1 VADASFDVVVE
12 TDRQEVDNAI
22 NQAAKEVA
30 QRFDF
35 KGTNAEIGWSGEQ
48 ILITATSEDRVLAAL
63 DVLQDKLVRRKVSLK
78 TLDYDQPKPAGGNNY
93 RLDIDLVHGIPS
105 DKAKALVKA
114 LKTAGLKKVQAAI
127 QGEQLRVTGKS
138 KDDLQQA
145 QAVLREHDQDLPL
158 KFTNYR

>member
-1 VADASFDVVVE
+1 MADASFDVVVE
-12 TDRQEVDNAI
+12 TDRQEVDNAL
-22 NQAAKEVA
+22 NQASKEVA

-35 KGTNAEIGWSGEQ
+35 KGTGASIAWAGEG
-48 ILITATSEDRVLAAL
+48 IVITANAEDRVLAAL
-63 DVLQDKLVRRKVSLK
+63 DVLKDKLVKRKVSLK
-78 TLDYDQPKPAGGNNY
+78 ALDYQQPKPAGGQNY
-93 RLDIDLVHGIPS
+93 RLDIDLVSGIPG

-114 LKTAGLKKVQAAI
+114 LKQSGLKKVQAAI
-127 QGEQLRVTGKS
+127 QGEQLRITGKS